1 MRRAKRLSAALALL
15 ALALAAGGCGGS
27 NGGSSTEAGRLDL
40 AGVPQSGTSL
50 GGRSAPGTLV
60 EFTDL
65 RCARC
70 RDFDVGVLP
79 ALVQSYVK
87 AGKLRLEQRTI
98 ALGGPASLDAAA
110 WAAAAARQ
118 NRLYEFAD
126 AYFRG
131 QGAPEAAA
139 RKAGLDVTTARR
151 YAAAGRVRRALARTS
166 AQAREAGIVA
176 PAFFVSR
183 SGAAQ
188 QPFPVQSMTP
198 AAFTSALDRLL
209 GS

>member
-1 MRRAKRLSAALALL
+1 LRRAKRLCAALALL
-15 ALALAAGGCGGS
+15 ALALVAGGCGGS
-27 NGGSSTEAGRLDL
+27 GGGSSAEAGRLDL

-50 GGRSAPGTLV
+50 GGRNARGTLV

-70 RDFDVGVLP
+70 RDFNVAVLP
-79 ALVQSYVK
+79 ALVKRYVK
-87 AGKLRLEQRTI
+87 TGKLRLEQRTI
-98 ALGGPASLDAAA
+98 AFGGPASLDAAA

-131 QGAPEAAA
+131 QDDPETAAQ
-139 RKAGLDVTTARR
+139 KAGLDVTAARR
-151 YAAAGRVRRALARTS
+151 YAAAGPVRRALARTS

-176 PAFFVSR
+176 PGFFVSR
-183 SGAAQ
+183 SGGEQ
-188 QPFPVQSMTP
+188 QPFPAKSMTP
-198 AAFTSALDRLL
+198 AAFTGALDRLL
-209 GS
+209 RS